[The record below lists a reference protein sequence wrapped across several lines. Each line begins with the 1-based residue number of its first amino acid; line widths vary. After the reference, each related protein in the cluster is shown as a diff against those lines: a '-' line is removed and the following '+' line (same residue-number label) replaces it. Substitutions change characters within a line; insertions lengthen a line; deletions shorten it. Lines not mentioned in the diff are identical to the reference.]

1 MIIYVAATSV
11 VTSESLVQRGA
22 VEHVVASMRACDRHE
37 GVQAQGCWALANL
50 ATNSDTN
57 SRIIFESK
65 GIDVIIS
72 AMRLFPANLSV
83 QAKGCRGLGR
93 IARHYEMSCGHIRE
107 HGGVEAV
114 MQCMNLHK
122 NSATVQQE
130 GTIVLKTM
138 AGEFLRGMGMN
149 ETDAMMPGLQPS
161 WSPDQAGSSST
172 GARGLY
178 GDRGE
183 PLSTFS
189 KA

>member
-1 MIIYVAATSV
+1 VIIYGAASSV

-22 VEHVVASMRACDRHE
+22 VENVVASMRACERHE
-37 GVQAQGCWALANL
+37 GVQAQWCWALANL

-65 GIDVIIS
+65 GVDVIIS

-83 QAKGCRGLGR
+83 QAKGCRALGR
-93 IARHYEMSCGHIRE
+93 VARQCETSCGHIRE

-130 GTIVLKTM
+130 GTQFLKTM

-149 ETDAMMPGLQPS
+149 HTEAVVLGLQPS
-161 WSPDQAGSSST
+161 RSPDTT
-172 GARGLY
+172 GPLY

-183 PLSTFS
+183 PLSAFS

>member
-1 MIIYVAATSV
+1 LQEQACWVIIYVAATSV

-22 VEHVVASMRACDRHE
+22 VEHVVASMR
-37 GVQAQGCWALANL
+37 